1 MAARAPV
8 REVDGTPAV
17 GTAGG
22 CGHTHPLG
30 TCPCLT
36 VVDRGEREGERRGKR
51 EGERRREARPT

>member
-8 REVDGTPAV
+8 REVDDTPAV

-22 CGHTHPLG
+22 CGHTDPVR

-36 VVDRGEREGERRGKR
+36 VVDRGERKGKRRGKR
-51 EGERRREARPT
+51 EGERRRETRPT